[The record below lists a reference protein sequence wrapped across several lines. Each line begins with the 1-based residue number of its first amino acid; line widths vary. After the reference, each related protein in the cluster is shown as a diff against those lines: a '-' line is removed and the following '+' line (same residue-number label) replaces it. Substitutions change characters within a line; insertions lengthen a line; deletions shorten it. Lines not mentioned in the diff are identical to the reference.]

1 MVTDD
6 EATGCKSEMG
16 VLTAHDSVAVISGL
30 FCPGN
35 SL

>member
-6 EATGCKSEMG
+6 KATGCKSEMAA
-16 VLTAHDSVAVISGL
+16 LTAHDRVAVISGL